1 MVPPDNSEP
10 SCPALLVSL
19 HALGGFCAVSTTLP
33 LPKEGVCAEVKLT
46 PESNGLNAA
55 FGESV
60 HCVAAEPH
68 AAMLRVGVI
77 DGKQEVAYET
87 AILGRLR
94 VGYRVLNLRSLLG
107 TRIEICYL
115 LLRISVGLSEVNF
128 WPTPRQ
134 LRLMSHQQ
142 SKENDKLNQE
152 NIKLQQELQKLRS
165 TSSDDLALSPVDLC
179 AAAAMGNV
187 EQLRALVAQ
196 EAGFDINRGDYDR
209 RTALH
214 LAASEGQLHLVKML
228 VDELVSR
235 SSNPNSCPPSPT
247 WTLTPPHPHPHP
259 PLSPSPEPPLH
270 LTPHAHSHRPAHEI
284 IRMCAR
290 SQGADASPVDRW
302 NGTPLDDAMRSGHA
316 PVVAYLRAKGDNG
329 KDGGTGVVAPSPTA
343 SCNGSGRSGREEIPR
358 EQSNGAPAR
367 RRMSEGQAGTRRR
380 LASKELTIR
389 PHLSI

>member
-1 MVPPDNSEP
+1 
-10 SCPALLVSL
+10 
-19 HALGGFCAVSTTLP
+19 
-33 LPKEGVCAEVKLT
+33 
-46 PESNGLNAA
+46 
-55 FGESV
+55 
-60 HCVAAEPH
+60 
-68 AAMLRVGVI
+68 
-77 DGKQEVAYET
+77 
-87 AILGRLR
+87 
-94 VGYRVLNLRSLLG
+94 
-107 TRIEICYL
+107 
-115 LLRISVGLSEVNF
+115 
-128 WPTPRQ
+128 
-134 LRLMSHQQ
+134 MSHQQ

-228 VDELVSR
+228 VDEL
-235 SSNPNSCPPSPT
+235 
-247 WTLTPPHPHPHP
+247 
-259 PLSPSPEPPLH
+259 
-270 LTPHAHSHRPAHEI
+270 
-284 IRMCAR
+284 
-290 SQGADASPVDRW
+290 GADASPVDRW